1 MEKVKSE
8 PYGPIIIMNFK
19 VRKINLFILKS
30 LSLSLF
36 FIFFYFIEKKEKG
49 KKKFAE
55 VKIDEIERRG
65 PKGQK

>member
-1 MEKVKSE
+1 MKKVKSE

-36 FIFFYFIEKKEKG
+36 FIFFYFIEKKKKEK
-49 KKKFAE
+49 
-55 VKIDEIERRG
+55 KICRG
-65 PKGQK
+65 ED